1 MSSNESSSR
10 KVLGFS
16 TDKFKKPKGERL
28 YISTL
33 EKFLEYDAAMQKLTA
48 YNKKRDKDV
57 PPKIQGSS
65 TNRTNSST
73 SNYPKKTHND
83 GY

>member
-1 MSSNESSSR
+1 MSSNDSSAK

-16 TDKFKKPKGERL
+16 TEKFKQTKGERL

-33 EKFLEYDAAMQKLTA
+33 EKFLKYDAAMQKLTA
-48 YNKKRDKDV
+48 HNQKRNESV
-57 PPKIQGSS
+57 PSKVQSSS
-65 TNRTNSST
+65 TNRKDSST
-73 SNYPKKTHND
+73 SSDSKATHND

>member
-1 MSSNESSSR
+1 MSSNDSSSK

-16 TDKFKKPKGERL
+16 TEKFKDTKGERL

-48 YNKKRDKDV
+48 YNKKRDKEV
-57 PPKIQGSS
+57 QPKVQSS
-65 TNRTNSST
+65 SSNRTNSST

>member
-48 YNKKRDKDV
+48 HNKKRDKDV
-57 PPKIQGSS
+57 PSKVQGSS
-65 TNRTNSST
+65 SNRTNSST
-73 SNYPKKTHND
+73 SNNPKKTHND